1 MRSLFLKIFLWFWAI
16 QALIFLA
23 MYAYW
28 SMQPETVQTRWH
40 AATAS
45 AITLYGQSAAE
56 EADRY
61 GQPGIEGFF
70 SRLKGRAHV
79 QAALLDEDGK
89 VLAGAIPGDAR
100 ELVEEAKSTGE
111 AETAVKEG
119 FAYGAVKTTGPAGK
133 AYIFVAAMPRP
144 IPRSRQPQAEYTRW
158 AIMILIS
165 GIICYLLTLYLTRPI
180 LRLRSATHELS
191 SGNLGARATREM
203 ERRRDEIG
211 GLVRDFNQM
220 AERIETLVT
229 SQQTLLRDISHELR
243 SPLARLNVAL
253 GLARQ
258 RAGEQAQPVL
268 DRIEREAERMNQMI
282 GQLINLARMET
293 AAGPPT
299 PSRVQLDEIVK
310 QVASD
315 AEFEAQQR
323 NCRVN
328 LDADNNM
335 CSTEGNPDLL
345 RSAVENIVRNAV
357 RYTAPG
363 TAVNMALRA
372 DDGWAT
378 VEVSDGGPGIP
389 EADLDKVFRPF
400 YRVATARDRESG
412 GTGLGLA
419 IAERA
424 VRLHGG
430 TVTAENQPQGGLRV
444 TMRIP
449 ATCSN
454 GHNGP
459 NGKN

>member
-28 SMQPETVQTRWH
+28 SMQPDTGVQTRWH
-40 AATAS
+40 AATSS
-45 AITLYGQSAAE
+45 AVTLYAQAAAE

-61 GQPGIEGFF
+61 GQTGVDNFF
-70 SRLKGRAHV
+70 SRLKGSAHV
-79 QAALLDEDGK
+79 QGALLDEDGK
-89 VLAGAIPGDAR
+89 VLTGTVPAEAR
-100 ELVEEAKSTGE
+100 ELVAEAKASSE
-111 AETAVKEG
+111 AVTEVKDT
-119 FAYGAVKTTGPAGK
+119 FSYGAVRVTGPAGK
-133 AYIFVAAMPRP
+133 NYIFIASMQRP
-144 IPRSRQPQAEYTRW
+144 TPRSRQPQAEYTRW
-158 AIMILIS
+158 AIMIGIS

-191 SGNLGARATREM
+191 SGHLEARAAGGM
-203 ERRRDEIG
+203 EKRSDEIG
-211 GLVRDFNQM
+211 GLVRDFNHM
-220 AERIETLVT
+220 AERIEALVT

-258 RAGEQAQPVL
+258 RATEAEQPML

-293 AAGPPT
+293 ATVPPA
-299 PSRVQLDEIVK
+299 PSRVQLDEIVR
-310 QVASD
+310 QVADD
-315 AEFEAQQR
+315 AEFEAQER
-323 NCRVN
+323 NCKVN
-328 LDADNNM
+328 LETAKN

-345 RSAVENIVRNAV
+345 RSAVENVVRNAI
-357 RYTAPG
+357 RYSATG
-363 TAVNMALRA
+363 SSIDMSLNN

-378 VEVSDGGPGIP
+378 VEVRDHGPGIP

-400 YRVATARDRESG
+400 YRVATARERESG

-430 TVTAENQPQGGLRV
+430 TVKAENQKEGGLRV
-444 TMRIP
+444 TMKIP
-449 ATCSN
+449 AKCGN
-454 GHNGP
+454 GNRG
-459 NGKN
+459 

>member
-1 MRSLFLKIFLWFWAI
+1 LRSLFLKIFLWFWAI

-28 SMQPETVQTRWH
+28 SMQPETVQSRWH
-40 AATAS
+40 AATSS
-45 AITLYGQSAAE
+45 AVTLYGQAAAE

-61 GQPGIEGFF
+61 GQTGIDNFF
-70 SRLKGRAHV
+70 SRLKGAAHV
-79 QAALLDEDGK
+79 QGALIDENGK
-89 VLAGAIPGDAR
+89 VLAGTIPNDAR
-100 ELVEEAKSTGE
+100 ELVTQAKTTGQP
-111 AETAVKEG
+111 ETAVKEN
-119 FAYGAVKTTGPAGK
+119 FAYAAVRTTGPAGK
-133 AYIFVAAMPRP
+133 TYIFFAAMPRP
-144 IPRSRQPQAEYTRW
+144 APRPGRQQFEYVRW

-180 LRLRSATHELS
+180 LRLRDATHELS
-191 SGNLGARATREM
+191 SGHLSARAGADM

-211 GLVRDFNQM
+211 GLVRDFNHM
-220 AERIETLVT
+220 AERLEALVT

-258 RAGEQAQPVL
+258 RASEQEQPML
-268 DRIEREAERMNQMI
+268 DRIELEAERMNQMI

-293 AAGPPT
+293 ASGPPQ
-299 PSRVQLDEIVK
+299 PSRVQLDEIVRE
-310 QVASD
+310 VADD

-323 NCRVN
+323 NCSVK
-328 LDADNNM
+328 LDAAQT

-345 RSAVENIVRNAV
+345 RSAVENVVRNAV
-357 RYTAPG
+357 RYSSPG
-363 TAVNMALRA
+363 SSIDLSLKS

-378 VEVSDGGPGIP
+378 VEVRDHGPGIP
-389 EADLDKVFRPF
+389 EADIDRVFRPF

-412 GTGLGLA
+412 GAGLGLA

-430 TVTAENQPQGGLRV
+430 TVTAENQKEGGLKVTIRV
-444 TMRIP
+444 P
-449 ATCSN
+449 AN
-454 GHNGP
+454 GGNG
-459 NGKN
+459 NHG

>member
-28 SMQPETVQTRWH
+28 SMQPETGVQTRWH
-40 AATAS
+40 AATSS
-45 AITLYGQSAAE
+45 AVTLYGQAAAE

-61 GQPGIEGFF
+61 GQTGIDNFF
-70 SRLKGRAHV
+70 SRLKGGAHV
-79 QAALLDEDGK
+79 QGALLDENGK
-89 VLAGAIPGDAR
+89 VLAGTVPAEAHD
-100 ELVEEAKSTGE
+100 LVSEAKNSTE
-111 AETAVKEG
+111 AVTAVKDT
-119 FAYGAVKTTGPAGK
+119 FAYGAVRTTGPAGK
-133 AYIFVAAMPRP
+133 NYIFIASMQRP
-144 IPRSRQPQAEYTRW
+144 LPRSRQPQGEYIRW
-158 AIMILIS
+158 AIMIGIS

-191 SGNLGARATREM
+191 SGNLGARATRDM

-220 AERIETLVT
+220 AERLEALVT

-258 RAGEQAQPVL
+258 RAGEAEQPML

-293 AAGPPT
+293 AAGPPQ
-299 PSRVQLDEIVK
+299 PSRVQLDEIVR
-310 QVASD
+310 QVADD

-323 NCRVN
+323 NCKVN
-328 LDADNNM
+328 LETSKT
-335 CSTEGNPDLL
+335 CSTEGNPELL

-357 RYTAPG
+357 RYSSPG
-363 TAVNMALRA
+363 SSIDMSLSSDN
-372 DDGWAT
+372 GWAT
-378 VEVSDGGPGIP
+378 VEVRDSGPGIP

-430 TVTAENQPQGGLRV
+430 TVKAENQKEGGLRV
-444 TMRIP
+444 TLKIP
-449 ATCSN
+449 AKCSN
-454 GHNGP
+454 GSR
-459 NGKN
+459 

>member
-1 MRSLFLKIFLWFWAI
+1 VRSLFLKIFLWFWAI

-23 MYAYW
+23 MFAYW
-28 SMQPETVQTRWH
+28 SMQPEPAQTRWH
-40 AATAS
+40 AATSS
-45 AITLYGQSAAE
+45 AVTMYAQSAAE

-61 GQPGIEGFF
+61 GQTGIDNFF
-70 SRLKGRAHV
+70 ARLRGISRT
-79 QAALLDEDGK
+79 QAGLLDDSGK
-89 VLAGAIPGDAR
+89 MLGGTVPEQAR
-100 ELVEEAKSTGE
+100 ELISQARLTSQPEIIIRED
-111 AETAVKEG
+111 
-119 FAYGAVKTTGPAGK
+119 FAYAAVRTAGPSGTN
-133 AYIFVAAMPRP
+133 YIFVAAMPRP
-144 IPRSRQPQAEYTRW
+144 APRSRQPEYVRW
-158 AIMILIS
+158 ALAILIS
-165 GIICYLLTLYLTRPI
+165 GIVCYLLTLYLTRPI
-180 LRLRSATHELS
+180 LRLRDATHELS
-191 SGNLGARATREM
+191 TGHLSARAASEM
-203 ERRRDEIG
+203 EKRRDEIG
-211 GLVRDFNQM
+211 QLVRDFNQM

-258 RAGEQAQPVL
+258 RAGQQAEPIL

-293 AAGPPT
+293 AAGPPA
-299 PSRVQLDEIVK
+299 PSRVQLDDIVK

-328 LDADNNM
+328 LDASHV
-335 CSTEGNPDLL
+335 CSTDGNPDLL
-345 RSAVENIVRNAV
+345 RSAVENVVRNAV

-363 TAVNMALRA
+363 SEINMALST

-378 VEVSDGGPGIP
+378 VEVSDHGPGIP

-400 YRVATARDRESG
+400 YRVATARERESG

-430 TVTAENQPQGGLRV
+430 TVKAENNPQGGLRV
-444 TMRIP
+444 TLKIP
-449 ATCSN
+449 ANCSN
-454 GHNGP
+454 GHNGS
-459 NGKN
+459 NGNN